1 MLKPYDWDEAKRA
14 ANLAERGIDF
24 AAAYDFDWDNATV
37 VPSDRG
43 GEARFIA
50 FGYIDSRLYAIVF
63 TWRGSVRRI
72 ISFRK
77 ANPREVHRYG

>member
-50 FGYIDSRLYAIVF
+50 FGYIDARL
-63 TWRGSVRRI
+63 
-72 ISFRK
+72 
-77 ANPREVHRYG
+77 